1 MINLSSLSE
10 QVSHSLS
17 QSSQMVQNTTVL
29 TQEGAVSLSSIRNE
43 MKVTSENTNNLAKII
58 LSLSESSEDIG
69 RILTVINDIADQT
82 NLLALDAAI
91 EAARAG
97 EAGRGFA
104 VVADEVRKL
113 AERTSIATKEISSII
128 TSLQQESD
136 NAAKN
141 METTSQSIDEGSSK
155 VEKTLS
161 DFKEV
166 VEGINNANNDIEN
179 ITNMVDNQNNSIQ
192 DVTTNTGSI
201 NAGISESNAAIIE
214 VTKTVDHLQQKTSS
228 LEQILRQFKV

>member
-1 MINLSSLSE
+1 
-10 QVSHSLS
+10 
-17 QSSQMVQNTTVL
+17 
-29 TQEGAVSLSSIRNE
+29 
-43 MKVTSENTNNLAKII
+43 MKVTSENTNNLAKTS

-128 TSLQQESD
+128 TSFQQESD

-201 NAGISESNAAIIE
+201 NASISESNVAIIE

-228 LEQILRQFKV
+228 LEQILRQFKVK

>member
-1 MINLSSLSE
+1 
-10 QVSHSLS
+10 
-17 QSSQMVQNTTVL
+17 
-29 TQEGAVSLSSIRNE
+29 
-43 MKVTSENTNNLAKII
+43 MKVTSENTNNQAKTI

-91 EAARAG
+91 EAARAE

-128 TSLQQESD
+128 TSFQQESD

-141 METTSQSIDEGSSK
+141 METKSQSIDEGSSK

-201 NAGISESNAAIIE
+201 NAGISESNVAIIE

-228 LEQILRQFKV
+228 LEQILRQFKVK